1 MEEFVAKYKLN
12 YEEIKKFPVPSIE
25 LERRAAY
32 LELNTLHLENVS
44 NITINSD
51 GKKNGREEDL
61 QEYCQTPYKQN
72 EEIKGIIAHEKVD
85 ARNFKNQMRAKQLIQ
100 MRAIKLNKLRANRL
114 HINIIS
120 KLNSTI

>member
-51 GKKNGREEDL
+51 GKKMGER
-61 QEYCQTPYKQN
+61 K
-72 EEIKGIIAHEKVD
+72 IF
-85 ARNFKNQMRAKQLIQ
+85 RNIVRPPTNKMR
-100 MRAIKLNKLRANRL
+100 KLRV
-114 HINIIS
+114 
-120 KLNSTI
+120 